1 MSTLSTQLLA
11 GFCLAICIAVPGAV
25 LALPQDSSAPPQAQ
39 TFPSPDHV
47 VETLANKLSLSDD
60 QKKAILPI
68 IADRQQKMKALMSDT
83 SSSRMQRGQQARQ
96 IMSDSDA
103 KIKAILTPDQ
113 QTKYAQIEE
122 QMREQ
127 IKQRMQEKKAAGAT

>member
-1 MSTLSTQLLA
+1 MTTQRFA
-11 GFCLAICIAVPGAV
+11 RFCLAICIASPGA
-25 LALPQDSSAPPQAQ
+25 LWALPQDSSAPPQAQ
-39 TFPSPDHV
+39 TLPSPDHV
-47 VETLANKLSLSDD
+47 VEMLANKLSLSDD

-83 SSSRMQRGQQARQ
+83 STSRMQRGQQARQ

-103 KIKAILTPDQ
+103 KIKAILTPEQ

-127 IKQRMQEKKAAGAT
+127 MKQRMREKAGGAT